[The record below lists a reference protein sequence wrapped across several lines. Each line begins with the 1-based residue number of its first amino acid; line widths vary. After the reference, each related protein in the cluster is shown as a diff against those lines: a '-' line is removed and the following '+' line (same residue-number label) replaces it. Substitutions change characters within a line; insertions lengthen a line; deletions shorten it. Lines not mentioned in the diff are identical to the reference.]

1 MVRISEYR
9 RYHGVFMRILGGSS
23 SGFRGLM
30 SAAVA
35 ILLMGG
41 SVSAYAQA
49 APDPQ
54 ENDEKDGAA
63 NADIVVTGSYTTNDE
78 LSSAT
83 GLGLTIQETPQSVTV
98 MTAQRLEDQA
108 IRTLS
113 DVINNAAGVSAKAF
127 DSTRNGFSARGF
139 AIDNYQIDGVPLQW
153 DAGYSAGE
161 SEIDVGL
168 YERVEIVRGATGL
181 LSGAGNPSA
190 SVNLVRKHAD
200 SRKFTATLT
209 AAGSRWDNYFGMLD
223 VTAPVTADGNVRV
236 RGVAKYEEGDSFI
249 DFVHNKKLVLYGVL
263 DADLTR
269 NTALSIGAS
278 YQDNSP
284 RGTLWGGLPV
294 WNSDGTRTDWPRS
307 KTIGADW
314 TSWSSTNQTY
324 FANVTQTIGSDW
336 ALKLYGS
343 YSRNQSD
350 MRLLYLYGQVDK
362 ATGLGMNP
370 SPANYQGDL
379 KQIDLG
385 ARLNGKFKLLGREHD
400 LILGTSFA
408 RQALDFYGFPPDYGN
423 LDPIGN
429 FYEWDG
435 SYAEPAWGARSHDVD
450 WRTKQWGYFGATR
463 LSVSDRF
470 KVILGGRLSSWER
483 VGISYGTDAN
493 FGDRNRFLPYAG
505 ALYDVVPGQTIY
517 ASYSKIFQPQS
528 SQDRNG
534 GFLAPVYGVNY
545 EAGLKSRFFGGAL
558 NTALSVF
565 RIEQDNLGQVDT
577 GYLVPGTINQA
588 YYAANGA
595 RSTGFEVEA
604 NGEILPGWAL
614 SGNYTQFSA
623 KDADDKRINTLFAQ
637 KLLRVFSTYRFA
649 GALDGLAVG
658 GGVNWEGLSYTDT
671 TNPVTGEPERLEVR
685 PYALVNLMARYQL
698 ANGLSFQANVEN
710 AFNKKYYSQIGFYDQ
725 LAFGEPRNVTLTL
738 RYHY

>member
-1 MVRISEYR
+1 
-9 RYHGVFMRILGGSS
+9 MRILGG
-23 SGFRGLM
+23 RGSLVRDL
-30 SAAVA
+30 AFVA
-35 ILLMGG
+35 GASLLIGG
-41 SVSAYAQA
+41 SVSVHAQV
-49 APDPQ
+49 APKPP
-54 ENDEKDGAA
+54 ENDETEAAA
-63 NADIVVTGSYTTNDE
+63 NADIVVTGSYTTNDQ

-200 SRKFTATLT
+200 SRTFTATLT
-209 AAGSRWDNYFGMLD
+209 SAGSRWNNYFGMLD
-223 VTAPVTADGNVRV
+223 VTAPVAGNGDVRV
-236 RGVAKYEEGDSFI
+236 RGVAKHEEGDSFI
-249 DFVHNKKLVLYGVL
+249 DFLHNKKLVLYGVL

-278 YQDNSP
+278 YQDNAP

-314 TSWSSTNQTY
+314 TRWSSTNKTY
-324 FANVTQTIGSDW
+324 FANLTQTIGSDW

-385 ARLNGKFKLLGREHD
+385 ARLNGKFKLLGREHEV
-400 LILGTSFA
+400 ILGTSFA
-408 RQALDFYGFPPDYGN
+408 RQTLDFYGFPPDYGN

-429 FYEWDG
+429 FYAWDG

-483 VGISYGTDAN
+483 IGVSYGTNAD

-505 ALYDVVPGQTIY
+505 ALYDVVPGQTLY

-565 RIEQDNLGQVDT
+565 RIEQDNLAQVDT

-595 RSTGFEVEA
+595 RSTGFEIEA
-604 NGEILPGWAL
+604 NGEILPGWAV

-649 GALDGLAVG
+649 GALNGLAVG

-671 TNPVTGEPERLEVR
+671 TNPVTGEPERLEVK

-698 ANGLSFQANVEN
+698 ANGLSLQANVEN

-725 LAFGEPRNVTLTL
+725 LAFGEPRNATLTL

>member
-1 MVRISEYR
+1 
-9 RYHGVFMRILGGSS
+9 MRILGGSG

-379 KQIDLG
+379 KQTDLG

-408 RQALDFYGFPPDYGN
+408 RQTLDFYGFPPDYGN

-588 YYAANGA
+588 
-595 RSTGFEVEA
+595 
-604 NGEILPGWAL
+604 
-614 SGNYTQFSA
+614 
-623 KDADDKRINTLFAQ
+623 
-637 KLLRVFSTYRFA
+637 
-649 GALDGLAVG
+649 
-658 GGVNWEGLSYTDT
+658 
-671 TNPVTGEPERLEVR
+671 
-685 PYALVNLMARYQL
+685 
-698 ANGLSFQANVEN
+698 
-710 AFNKKYYSQIGFYDQ
+710 FY
-725 LAFGEPRNVTLTL
+725 L
-738 RYHY
+738 

>member
-1 MVRISEYR
+1 
-9 RYHGVFMRILGGSS
+9 MRILGGRGSL
-23 SGFRGLM
+23 FREL
-30 SAAVA
+30 AFVA
-35 ILLMGG
+35 RASLLIGG
-41 SVSAYAQA
+41 SVSVHAQVA
-49 APDPQ
+49 QKPP
-54 ENDEKDGAA
+54 ENDETEAAA
-63 NADIVVTGSYTTNDE
+63 NADIVVTGSYTTNDQ

-200 SRKFTATLT
+200 SRTFTATLT
-209 AAGSRWDNYFGMLD
+209 AAGSRWNNYFGMLD
-223 VTAPVTADGNVRV
+223 VTAPVAGNGDVRV

-249 DFVHNKKLVLYGVL
+249 DFLHNKKLVLYGVL

-278 YQDNSP
+278 YQDNAP

-294 WNSDGTRTDWPRS
+294 WNSDGTRTDWSRS

-314 TSWSSTNQTY
+314 TRWSSTNQTY
-324 FANVTQTIGSDW
+324 FANLTQTIGSDW

-370 SPANYQGDL
+370 SPANYRGDL

-385 ARLNGKFKLLGREHD
+385 ARLNGKFKLLGREHEV
-400 LILGTSFA
+400 ILGTSFA
-408 RQALDFYGFPPDYGN
+408 RQTLDFYGFPPDYGN

-429 FYEWDG
+429 FYTWDG

-483 VGISYGTDAN
+483 IGVSYGTNAD

-505 ALYDVVPGQTIY
+505 ALYDVVPGQTLY

-565 RIEQDNLGQVDT
+565 RIEQDNLAQVDT

-595 RSTGFEVEA
+595 RSTGFEIEA
-604 NGEILPGWAL
+604 NGEILPGWAV

-649 GALDGLAVG
+649 GALEGLAVG

-698 ANGLSFQANVEN
+698 ANGLSLQANVEN

>member
-1 MVRISEYR
+1 MVNSGASRRIR
-9 RYHGVFMRILGGSS
+9 RGLSFFVATSLLVGGS
-23 SGFRGLM
+23 G
-30 SAAVA
+30 AV
-35 ILLMGG
+35 
-41 SVSAYAQA
+41 YAQA
-49 APDPQ
+49 ATSAQ
-54 ENDEKDGAA
+54 NDSEKGEAGS
-63 NADIVVTGSYTTNDE
+63 ADIIVTGSYTTNEE

-98 MTAQRLEDQA
+98 MTAQRLEDQG

-113 DVINNAAGVSAKAF
+113 EVINNAAGVSSKAF

-161 SEIDVGL
+161 SEIDVAL
-168 YERVEIVRGATGL
+168 YQRVEIVRGATGL

-190 SVNLVRKHAD
+190 SINLVRKHAD
-200 SRKFTATLT
+200 SEEFTATVT
-209 AAGSRWDNYFGMLD
+209 AAASRWDNYFGMVD
-223 VTAPVTADGNVRV
+223 VTAPVTSDGDVRV

-249 DFVHNKKLVLYGVL
+249 DLVHNKKLVLYGVL
-263 DADLTR
+263 DADLTPG
-269 NTALSIGAS
+269 TKLSIGAS

-294 WNSDGTRTDWPRS
+294 WNSDGTRTDWSRS

-314 TSWSSTNQTY
+314 TSWTSTNQTY
-324 FANVTQTIGSDW
+324 FANLTQSLGSDW
-336 ALKLYGS
+336 ALKVYGS

-350 MRLLYLYGQVDK
+350 MQLLYLYGQVDK

-370 SPANYQGDL
+370 SPANYEGDL
-379 KQIDLG
+379 KQIDVG
-385 ARLNGKFKLLGREHD
+385 VRLTGKYKLFGREHE

-408 RQALDFYGFPPDYGN
+408 HQTLDFYGFAPDYAN
-423 LDPIGN
+423 LDPIGS

-435 SYAEPAWGARSHDVD
+435 SYAEPAWGTASHDVD
-450 WRTKQWGYFGATR
+450 WRTKQWGSFGATR
-463 LSVSDRF
+463 LSVSDQF

-483 VGISYGTDAN
+483 TGVSYGTNAD

-505 ALYDVVPGQTIY
+505 VLYDVVPGQTVY

-534 GFLAPVYGVNY
+534 GFLAPIYGVNY
-545 EAGLKSRFFGGAL
+545 EAGLKSSFFGGAL

-565 RIEQDNLGQVDT
+565 RIEQDNLAQVDT

-595 RSTGFEVEA
+595 RSTGFEIEA

-614 SGNYTQFSA
+614 SGNYTQFKA
-623 KDADDKRINTLFAQ
+623 KDADGQRINTLFAQ
-637 KLLRVFSTYRFA
+637 KLLRVFSTYRFD

-658 GGVNWEGLSYTDT
+658 GGVNWEGLSFTDT
-671 TNPVTGEPERLEVR
+671 MNPVTGAAERLKVN
-685 PYALVNLMARYQL
+685 PYALVNLMTRYQM
-698 ANGLSFQANVEN
+698 ANGLSLQANVEN
-710 AFNKKYYSQIGFYDQ
+710 LFDKKYYSQIGFYNQ
-725 LAFGEPRNVTLTL
+725 LAFGEPRNVTFTL

>member
-1 MVRISEYR
+1 MATSLLLAGNVAAQTA
-9 RYHGVFMRILGGSS
+9 GSDPS
-23 SGFRGLM
+23 RP
-30 SAAVA
+30 AEQE
-35 ILLMGG
+35 
-41 SVSAYAQA
+41 AQGN
-49 APDPQ
+49 
-54 ENDEKDGAA
+54 E
-63 NADIVVTGSYTTNDE
+63 DIVVTGSYTTNHS

-83 GLGLTIQETPQSVTV
+83 GLNLTLRETPQSVTV

-190 SVNLVRKHAD
+190 SINLIRKHAD
-200 SRKFTATLT
+200 ARTFTATAT
-209 AAGSRWDNYFGMLD
+209 AAASRWNNYFGMID
-223 VTAPVTADGNVRV
+223 VTAPVTRDGNVRI

-249 DFVHNKKLVLYGVL
+249 DLMHNRKLVLYGVL
-263 DADLTR
+263 DADLTP
-269 NTALSIGAS
+269 TTSLSAGAS

-294 WNSDGTRTDWPRS
+294 WNSDGSRTDWSRS
-307 KTIGADW
+307 KTIGTDW
-314 TSWSSTNQTY
+314 TRWASTNQTY
-324 FANVTQTIGSDW
+324 FANVSQALGSEW
-336 ALKLYGS
+336 TLKLYGS

-362 ATGLGMNP
+362 QTGLGIGP

-379 KQIDLG
+379 KQLDVG
-385 ARLNGKFKLLGREHD
+385 ARLNGKYTLFGREHE
-400 LILGTSFA
+400 LILGGSFA
-408 RQALDFYGFPPDYGN
+408 RQTLDFFGFPPDYAR

-435 SYAEPAWGARSHDVD
+435 SYAEPQWGARSHDVD

-463 LSVSDRF
+463 LSVSDRL

-483 VGISYGTDAN
+483 VGVAYGSDATA
-493 FGDRNRFLPYAG
+493 GDRNRFLPYAG
-505 ALYDVVPGQTIY
+505 ALYDVLSNHTLY

-534 GFLAPVYGVNY
+534 RFLPPIYGVNY
-545 EAGLKSRFFGGAL
+545 EAGLKSSFFGGAL
-558 NTALSVF
+558 NAALSVF
-565 RIEQDNLGQVDT
+565 RIEQDNLAQVDP
-577 GYLVPGTINQA
+577 GFQVPGTVFQA
-588 YYAANGA
+588 YVAARGA

-604 NGEILPGWAL
+604 NGEILPGWAV

-623 KDADDKRINTLFAQ
+623 KDADGDRINTLFAQ
-637 KLLRVFSTYRFA
+637 KLLRLFSTYRFA
-649 GALDGLAVG
+649 GTLDGLTMG

-671 TNPVTGEPERLEVR
+671 QNPVTGADERLEVT

-698 ANGLSFQANVEN
+698 RDELSVQANVEN
-710 AFNKKYYSQIGFYDQ
+710 LFDRKYYSQIGFYNQ
-725 LAFGEPRNVTLTL
+725 LAFGEPRNITLTL

>member
-1 MVRISEYR
+1 M
-9 RYHGVFMRILGGSS
+9 GGSG

-408 RQALDFYGFPPDYGN
+408 RQTLDFYGFPPDYGN

-671 TNPVTGEPERLEVR
+671 TNPVTGDPERLEVR